1 MNLGK
6 SKRIVALA
14 PLLMAFALSAAPAFG
29 AEHRMTLDEAINLA
43 LQKNEGLLIERE
55 SFAAAKAAVSS
66 ASGAYDPVAE
76 LDGGWSRSNEP
87 LNSSFSGTLPNQ
99 IAPEASTAEGG
110 VTLHQLLPTGGA
122 LSLRGRAARDKTEGS
137 FARLSPAYS
146 TRVGVELRQPLLRD
160 RAIDGARLSVRVAKA
175 GRRQADASLRRT
187 LTETVAAVEQ
197 AYWALTAA
205 RLGVGVRE
213 EAVRLAEEQL
223 NETRTRVQTGA
234 VPGTEV
240 AQPRAELERRRS
252 ELLAARET
260 TARAEN
266 DLKLLILEDTDESMW
281 LSEIAPADS
290 AAVEVTPVDVAASLQ
305 RALAARPELGAAR
318 AVVERR
324 HAETSF
330 ARSGVWPALDA
341 VASYDRFGL
350 AGSRNPAGPA
360 GPLPSNLDG
369 ALAQSFQSLGDGDF
383 DAARVALV
391 LSLPIRNRTAR
402 AEADIARHV
411 ERQAEADLVRVR
423 KAIRAEV
430 LDAASALET
439 AGQRIESSRAG
450 REAAEVQL
458 SAEKDRYETGLSTNF
473 LVLTRQNDLSRARLD
488 EISAL
493 TDYRMARA
501 EMGRATGSLIEER
514 GINVN
519 GTRR

>member
-1 MNLGK
+1 MSLPTPRRVFVLAALLTALG
-6 SKRIVALA
+6 
-14 PLLMAFALSAAPAFG
+14 LSATPARG
-29 AEHRMTLDEAINLA
+29 AERRLTLDEAINLA

-55 SFAAAKAAVSS
+55 SLAAAKAAVSG

-87 LNSSFSGTLPNQ
+87 LNSSFSGTSTGQL
-99 IAPEASTAEGG
+99 APEEKSAEAG
-110 VTLHQLLPTGGA
+110 VAIHQLLPTGGA
-122 LSLRGRAARDKTEGS
+122 LSLRARGSRDKTDGT

-160 RAIDGARLSVRVAKA
+160 RAIDATRLSVRVAKA
-175 GRRQADASLRRT
+175 GRTQADASLRRA
-187 LTETVAAVEQ
+187 LSETVAAVEQ

-205 RLGVGVRE
+205 RLGVAVRE

-223 NETRTRVQTGA
+223 NETRTRVESGS
-234 VPGTEV
+234 VPGTEI
-240 AQPRAELERRRS
+240 AQPRAELERRQS

-260 TARAEN
+260 VARADN
-266 DLKLLILEDTDESMW
+266 TLKLLILEDTDESMW
-281 LSEIAPADS
+281 LSPIAPADS

-305 RALAARPELGAAR
+305 RALTARPEIGAFQ
-318 AVVERR
+318 AVVDRR
-324 HAETSF
+324 RAETAF
-330 ARSGVWPALDA
+330 ARDGVWPALDA

-350 AGSRNPAGPA
+350 AGSRNPAGPSD
-360 GPLPSNLDG
+360 PLPPNLDG
-369 ALAQSFQSLGDGDF
+369 SLAQSFDVLGDGDF

-402 AEADIARHV
+402 AEAAVARHV

-439 AGQRIESSRAG
+439 AGQRIESTRAG

-458 SAEKDRYETGLSTNF
+458 SAERDRYATGLSTNF

-493 TDYRMARA
+493 TDYRTARSEMA
-501 EMGRATGSLIEER
+501 RATGSLIEER
-514 GINVN
+514 GINLD

>member
-1 MNLGK
+1 LA
-6 SKRIVALA
+6 ALLA
-14 PLLMAFALSAAPAFG
+14 TLALPAARAFG
-29 AEHRMTLDEAINLA
+29 AERRLTLDEAINLA

-55 SFAAAKAAVSS
+55 SLAAAKANVSG

-87 LNSSFSGTLPNQ
+87 LNSSASGTTPDQ
-99 IAPEASTAEGG
+99 IAPESSSAEGG
-110 VTLHQLLPTGGA
+110 VALHQLLPTGGA
-122 LSLRGRAARDKTEGS
+122 LSLRARGARDKTEGT
-137 FARLSPAYS
+137 FARFSPAYS

-175 GRRQADASLRRT
+175 DRRQADASFRRT
-187 LTETVAAVEQ
+187 LSETVAAVEQ

-205 RLGVGVRE
+205 RLGVAVRE

-223 NETRTRVQTGA
+223 GQTRTRVETGA
-234 VPGTEV
+234 VPGTEI

-260 TARAEN
+260 VARADN
-266 DLKLLILEDTDESMW
+266 TLKLLILEDTDESMW
-281 LSEIAPADS
+281 LSETAPADS
-290 AAVEVTPVDVAASLQ
+290 AAVEVVPVDVAASLQ
-305 RALAARPELGAAR
+305 RALSARPELGAVQ
-318 AVVERR
+318 AVVDRR
-324 HAETSF
+324 RAETAF
-330 ARSGVWPALDA
+330 ARNGVWPALDA

-350 AGSRNPAGPA
+350 AGSRNPAGPSD
-360 GPLPSNLDG
+360 PLPANLDG
-369 ALAQSFQSLGDGDF
+369 SLAQSFQTLGDGDF

-391 LSLPIRNRTAR
+391 LSFPIRNRTAR
-402 AEADIARHV
+402 AEAAVARHV

-458 SAEKDRYETGLSTNF
+458 SAERDRYATGLSTNF
-473 LVLTRQNDLSRARLD
+473 LVLTRQNDFSRARLD
-488 EISAL
+488 EISAR
-493 TDYRMARA
+493 TDYQTARA
-501 EMGRATGSLIEER
+501 ELSRATGSLIEDH
-514 GINVN
+514 GIYLDSSNQQ
-519 GTRR
+519 